1 MKTFSVVV
9 QSQTGL
15 DPDEPG
21 SLSPSAHQTH
31 WCALAVDV
39 SSQKLRG
46 HADASAAEVPVAHTV
61 MRHTP
66 ALVSQNLPAR
76 QVQPLA
82 DDVAPMAVH
91 SLAWTGQVKAAYC
104 AVKAAVPGF
113 PWGVM
118 QQHKRS

>member
-1 MKTFSVVV
+1 VV
-9 QSQTGL
+9 QSQAVYV
-15 DPDEPG
+15 DEPG

-61 MRHTP
+61 SQKL
-66 ALVSQNLPAR
+66 AGVWKLVSQNLPAR

-91 SLAWTGQVKAAYC
+91 SLAWTGQVKPRTGQS
-104 AVKAAVPGF
+104 KPRFPGS
-113 PWGVM
+113 
-118 QQHKRS
+118 KRS